1 MVSNFSFDIRISRFM
16 RLSLS
21 AMASV
26 YRIFSLSEYFLFT
39 LERLAGSPWSII
51 KELNKDL
58 KPALKELN

>member
-1 MVSNFSFDIRISRFM
+1 MVSNFSFDMRISSFM

-39 LERLAGSPWSII
+39 LGRLPGSSWSII
-51 KELNKDL
+51 KELNKAL